1 MASTKNLTVRANKI
15 TIDSL
20 DQTYTDIKGD
30 GLVIDNKAYL
40 NDEVVFNGNTI
51 SFETDKVNKLQFM
64 NSNGVDKAILKY
76 ENAHLELKSNEN
88 TFTETFKTQIVKTVD
103 LVILDSTAAEPKV
116 KLKADSTGDTLQ
128 VLDNSEGAFKNINCQ
143 KVYAEKLLLKE
154 YKDDT
159 TGFYFVRDGQSVILK
174 NASGT
179 TIFTLSQ

>member
-1 MASTKNLTVRANKI
+1 MATTKNLTVRANKI

-20 DQTYTDIKGD
+20 DQSYTDIKGD

-51 SFETDKVNKLQFM
+51 SFGDDKVTKLQFM

-76 ENAHLELKSNEN
+76 ENAHLELKSNLNE
-88 TFTETFKTQIVKTVD
+88 FTETFKTETVKGVNF
-103 LVILDSTAAEPKV
+103 VILDSTAAEPKIR
-116 KLKADSTGDTLQ
+116 LKADSTGDTLQ
-128 VLDNSEGAFKNINCQ
+128 VMDNSAEAFKNINCQ
-143 KVYAEKLLLKE
+143 KVYTEKLLLKE
-154 YKDDT
+154 NSTDT

-174 NASGT
+174 NASGI